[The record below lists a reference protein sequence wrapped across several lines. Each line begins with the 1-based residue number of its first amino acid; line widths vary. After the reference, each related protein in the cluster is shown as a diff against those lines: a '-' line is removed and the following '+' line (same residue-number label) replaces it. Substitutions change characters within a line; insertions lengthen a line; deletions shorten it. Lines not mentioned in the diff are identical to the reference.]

1 MSETRILAEFATE
14 LTVESIPATTRAQ
27 AKIVLLDGLSCL
39 LAGCDGPLGRSAGK
53 MVGELGG
60 VEQATSFARGRRL
73 AARDAAYA
81 NAMALYSVGLNDI
94 HKPSGTHPGGCIIP
108 ATLAMAE
115 QEQVTGADLLTA
127 LVVGYEV
134 NGRIGRAVKQGHRKR
149 GFHPTGTCGSF
160 GSAAAAAKIRRRNLD
175 GHLNVLGIVGSQASG
190 LYEFHQ
196 TGSTTMVYHAGRA
209 AQNGIEA
216 NMLSDAGL
224 TGPHSVLEGIQGFFV
239 AMSSSVD
246 TTEISNGLGRNF
258 MIDETSLR
266 PNFGCN
272 STKSTS
278 IALADILKSEKIL
291 LQDVDSIEIS
301 LNPLPA
307 RDNDIPLIE
316 SLIDARLSVQFNAAL
331 VLAAGDIV
339 VRDVTE
345 ADTVDPAILSWM
357 PKIFVRPDDALSRY
371 ACRTTVTLGNRR
383 VLTGEDAGAR
393 GDPSDPLDWHQVT
406 HKAASLVNRNT
417 GDVDF
422 ARLAA
427 IVQDIEAYDAAAL
440 VTALA
445 TIRCQTAAMPGADF
459 LQETLEQIQR
469 SR

>member
-14 LTVESIPATTRAQ
+14 LTFENIPAATRAQ

-53 MVGELGG
+53 MVEELGG
-60 VEQATSFARGRRL
+60 IEQATSFASGRQL
-73 AARDAAYA
+73 ATRDAAYA

-115 QEQVTGADLLTA
+115 QERVSGADLLTA

-160 GSAAAAAKIRRRNLD
+160 GSAAAAAKIRRRNQE
-175 GHLNVLGIVGSQASG
+175 GHLNVLGIAGSQASG

-216 NMLSDAGL
+216 NMLNDAGL

-239 AMSSSVD
+239 AMSSSAD
-246 TTEISNGLGRNF
+246 TIEISNGLGRKF

-278 IALADILKSEKIL
+278 IALADILKSEKIPVR
-291 LQDVDSIEIS
+291 DVASIEIS
-301 LNPLPA
+301 LNSLPA

-316 SLIDARLSVQFNAAL
+316 SLIDARLSVQYNAAL
-331 VLAAGDIV
+331 VLAAGNVV

-345 ADTVDPAILSWM
+345 ADTLDPAILCWM
-357 PKIFVRPDDALSRY
+357 PKIIVRPDDALSRY
-371 ACRTTVTLGNRR
+371 ACRIR
-383 VLTGEDAGAR
+383 VALDNGRVFVGQDAGAR
-393 GDPSDPLDWHQVT
+393 GDPSDPLDWRQVS
-406 HKAASLVNRNT
+406 HKAASLVNLNINNAH
-417 GDVDF
+417 F

-427 IVQDIEAYDAAAL
+427 IIQNIEAYDVAGL

-445 TIRCQTAAMPGADF
+445 AIRSQEAASRGA
-459 LQETLEQIQR
+459 
-469 SR
+469 

>member
-1 MSETRILAEFATE
+1 MSETRILAQFATD
-14 LTVESIPATTRAQ
+14 LTFDDIPSETRFQ

-53 MVGELGG
+53 MVEELGG
-60 VEQATSFARGRRL
+60 VKQATSFAGGHRL
-73 AARDAAYA
+73 PARDAAYA
-81 NAMALYSVGLNDI
+81 NAIALYSVGLNDI

-115 QEQVTGADLLTA
+115 QELASGVDLLTA

-160 GSAAAAAKIRRRNLD
+160 GSAAAAAKLRRRDLD
-175 GHLNVLGIVGSQASG
+175 GHLNVFGIAGSQASG

-216 NMLSDAGL
+216 NMLTDAGI

-239 AMSSSVD
+239 AMSSSID
-246 TTEISNGLGRNF
+246 PDEISKGLGRSF
-258 MIDETSLR
+258 AIDETSLR

-278 IALADILKSEKIL
+278 IALADLLKSEKL
-291 LQDVDSIEIS
+291 LLLDVANVEIS

-316 SLIDARLSVQFNAAL
+316 SLIDARLSVQYNAAL
-331 VLAAGDIV
+331 VLTAGDVV
-339 VRDVTE
+339 VRDVTA

-357 PKIFVRPDDALSRY
+357 PKISVLADETLSRY
-371 ACRTTVTLGNRR
+371 ACRIIVKLNDGR
-383 VLTGEDAGAR
+383 LLSCEDSGAR
-393 GDPSDPLDWHQVT
+393 GDPSDPLGWQQVT
-406 HKAASLVNRNT
+406 YKAASLVHRT
-417 GDVDF
+417 TDDADF

-427 IVQDIEAYDAAAL
+427 IVQDIEAYDTVSLVRAMAAFRPQAAAN
-440 VTALA
+440 
-445 TIRCQTAAMPGADF
+445 RAA
-459 LQETLEQIQR
+459 
-469 SR
+469 

>member
-1 MSETRILAEFATE
+1 
-14 LTVESIPATTRAQ
+14 
-27 AKIVLLDGLSCL
+27 VLLDGLACL
-39 LAGCDGPLGRSAGK
+39 LAGCGGPLGKSAGK
-53 MVGELGG
+53 MVAELGG
-60 VEQATSFARGRRL
+60 IEQATSFQSRRRL
-73 AARDAAYA
+73 PARDAAYA

-115 QEQVTGADLLTA
+115 QERASGIDLLTA

-160 GSAAAAAKIRRRNLD
+160 GSAAAAAKLRRRNLE
-175 GHLNVLGIVGSQASG
+175 GHLNVLGIAGSQASG

-216 NMLSDAGL
+216 NMLTDAGV

-246 TTEISNGLGRNF
+246 TTEITRGLGGHF

-278 IALADILKSEKIL
+278 IALADLLRSEGLAARDI
-291 LQDVDSIEIS
+291 VGIEIS

-316 SLIDARLSVQFNAAL
+316 SLIDARLSVQYNAAL
-331 VLAAGDIV
+331 VLTAGDVV

-345 ADTVDPAILSWM
+345 ADTVDPDILSWM
-357 PKIFVRPDDALSRY
+357 PKILVTPDDTLSRY
-371 ACRTTVTLGNRR
+371 ACRITVTLSSGR
-383 VLTGEDAGAR
+383 VLTGKDEGVR
-393 GDPSDPLDWHQVT
+393 GDPSDPLDWQQVIY
-406 HKAASLVNRNT
+406 KAASLVNRSP
-417 GDVDF
+417 DDADF
-422 ARLAA
+422 AHLAA
-427 IVQDIEAYDAAAL
+427 IVRDIETYDTGAL
-440 VTALA
+440 VKALA
-445 TIRCQTAAMPGADF
+445 EIRPLTATERAA
-459 LQETLEQIQR
+459 
-469 SR
+469 